1 MNFFERQRQ
10 VRRMSLRLVVLFVLA
25 VIGIV
30 IAVDLAVA
38 LAFNAFKGE
47 PSNLV
52 FLLVATTIAVTVAIA
67 LASVVRTAALRGGGG
82 RVARELGGELVPADT
97 TDPQLRRLRNVV
109 EEMAIAAG
117 VSVPEIYVLR
127 NESAINAFAAGWSTS
142 DAAVAVTAGA
152 LERLNRDEL
161 QGVIA
166 HEFSHVVNG
175 DMRLNIR
182 LIGLLFGILF
192 LSIIGRTL
200 LQGSFLM
207 GGGRGRGGRS
217 DSNNNPLPII
227 GIALLIAGGIGVL
240 AGRIIQASVSRQR
253 EYLADTSAVQYTRQ
267 TGGLAGALKKIGG
280 LGEGSKLRN
289 PKRDEVG
296 HMLFGAGA
304 KLSSLFATH
313 PPLELR
319 IRALEPDFDPA
330 ELQRLSAQWAA
341 SPPSG
346 MREDLELG
354 LMPRGQSPAATPDR
368 RGQLPEAA
376 ARMPVDVG
384 AVVSQVATMP
394 RAAQSRAGAIIDQIP
409 EPILARARDVTT
421 VVPLVL
427 GLLLSQEPA
436 ARTQQHA
443 ELAKHYGRELADASW
458 QEANALAGL
467 HPLLRLPL
475 AQLAFPALRQR
486 SERERQDVL
495 VAVSLLI
502 YADNTISVYE
512 YCLARLCYRE
522 IFEAMQPKPRRQYGR
537 RTIADLQAEVTTL
550 LATLAFA
557 GSPDEAVAG
566 RAFAAGLARVLPGT
580 SRAYVPPTRG
590 VLDLEAGWPL
600 LDELQPADKE
610 LLVAGVVAVIG
621 HDGAM
626 TLDETELLRTV
637 CALLH
642 CSLPMLTGPEVG
654 SRSA

>member
-1 MNFFERQRQ
+1 
-10 VRRMSLRLVVLFVLA
+10 MSVRLVVLFVAA
-25 VIGIV
+25 VIGIIIV
-30 IAVDLAVA
+30 VNLAVA
-38 LAFNAFKGE
+38 LAFNAFNGP
-47 PSNLV
+47 PSDLAV
-52 FLLVATTIAVTVAIA
+52 LLVVTTIAVTVAVT
-67 LASVVRTAALRGGGG
+67 LASLVRTAALRGGGG

-142 DAAVAVTAGA
+142 DATVAVTAGA

-207 GGGRGRGGRS
+207 GGRGRGGRS
-217 DSNNNPLPII
+217 DSNNNPLPFI
-227 GIALLIAGGIGVL
+227 GIALLIAGAIGVF

-267 TGGLAGALKKIGG
+267 TRGLAGALKKIGG
-280 LGEGSKLRN
+280 LGEGSKLRS

-313 PPLELR
+313 PPLEQR

-330 ELQRLSAQWAA
+330 ELQKLSAQWAA

-346 MREDLELG
+346 LQEDLALG
-354 LMPRGQSPAATPDR
+354 LVPQGQSPAGAPDQR
-368 RGQLPEAA
+368 SQLPEAA
-376 ARMPVDVG
+376 ARMSVDVS
-384 AVVSQVATMP
+384 AVVGQVATMSQ
-394 RAAQSRAGAIIDQIP
+394 AAQSRAGTVIDQIP
-409 EPILARARDVTT
+409 EPILARARNVTT

-427 GLLLSQEPA
+427 GLLLAQEPT
-436 ARTQQHA
+436 ARAQQHG

-458 QEANALAGL
+458 QEANALSGL

-475 AQLAFPALRQR
+475 AELAFPALRQR
-486 SERERQDVL
+486 SEQERQDVL

-502 YADNTISVYE
+502 HADNTISVYE
-512 YCLARLCYRE
+512 YCLARLTYRE
-522 IFEAMQPKPRRQYGR
+522 IFEAMQPKPRRQNGR
-537 RTIADLQAEVTTL
+537 QTIAGHQAEIITL
-550 LATLAFA
+550 LATLAYA
-557 GSPDEAVAG
+557 GSPDQAEAG
-566 RAFAAGLARVLPGT
+566 RAFTAGLARVLPGI
-580 SRAYVPPTRG
+580 SREYVPPTRG
-590 VLDLEAGWPL
+590 VLDLEAGWSV

-610 LLVAGVVAVIG
+610 LLVAGVVTVIG
-621 HDGAM
+621 HDGVM

-642 CSLPMLTGPEVG
+642 CSLPMPTWPEVD
-654 SRSA
+654 SRTA

>member
-10 VRRMSLRLVVLFVLA
+10 HRRMTLRLVVLFAVA

-38 LAFNAFKGE
+38 FAFNAFSGQ
-47 PSNLV
+47 PSKLV
-52 FLLVATTIAVTVAIA
+52 FLLVATTIAVAASIAIA
-67 LASVVRTAALRGGGG
+67 SLVRTAALSGGGA

-117 VSVPEIYVLR
+117 VSVPEVYVLR

-200 LQGSFLM
+200 LQCSFFM

-217 DSNNNPLPII
+217 DSNNNTLPII
-227 GIALLIAGGIGVL
+227 GIALLIAGGIGVF

-267 TGGLAGALKKIGG
+267 TSGLAGALKKIGG
-280 LGEGSKLRN
+280 LGEGSKLRS

-296 HMLFGAGA
+296 HMLFGAGG

-313 PPLELR
+313 PPLDER

-330 ELQRLSAQWAA
+330 ELQRLSQQWAA

-346 MREDLELG
+346 LQEDLALG
-354 LMPRGQSPAATPDR
+354 LVPAGAQLPAASA
-368 RGQLPEAA
+368 Q
-376 ARMPVDVG
+376 MPVDVS
-384 AVVSQVATMP
+384 AVVGQVATMSE
-394 RAAQSRAGAIIDQIP
+394 AAQSRAGTIIDQIP
-409 EPILARARDVTT
+409 DAILARARNATT

-427 GLLLSQEPA
+427 GLLMAEEPH

-443 ELAKHYGRELADASW
+443 ELAKHYGRELADAAW
-458 QEANALAGL
+458 EQANAVAGL

-475 AQLAFPALRQR
+475 AQLSFPALRQR
-486 SERERQDVL
+486 SEQERQDVL
-495 VAVSLLI
+495 VEVSLLI
-502 YADNTISVYE
+502 HADNTITVYE
-512 YCLARLCYRE
+512 YCLARLTYRE
-522 IFEAMQPKPRRQYGR
+522 LYEAMNPKPSRQNGR
-537 RTIADLQAEVTTL
+537 QTIEARQAEVVTL

-557 GSPDEAVAG
+557 GSPNPAAAAQ
-566 RAFAAGLARVLPGT
+566 AFAAGLARALPGT
-580 SRAYVPPTRG
+580 VGEYVPPSRG
-590 VLDLEAGWPL
+590 VLDLEAGWPA
-600 LDELQPADKE
+600 LDELQPSDKE

-621 HDGAM
+621 YDGVM

-642 CSLPMLTGPEVG
+642 CSLPMLTWPEVG
-654 SRSA
+654 SRTA

>member
-10 VRRMSLRLVVLFVLA
+10 VRRMSFRLVVLFVLA

-38 LAFNAFKGE
+38 FAFNAFSGQ
-47 PSNLV
+47 PSDLV
-52 FLLVATTIAVTVAIA
+52 FLLVVTSIAVTAAVA
-67 LASVVRTAALRGGGG
+67 LASLVRTAALRGGGS
-82 RVARELGGELVPADT
+82 RVARELGGEFVPADT

-117 VSVPEIYVLR
+117 VPVPEIYVLR
-127 NESAINAFAAGWSTS
+127 DETAINAFAAGWSTS
-142 DAAVAVTAGA
+142 DAAVAVTRGA

-200 LQGSFLM
+200 LQGSFLA
-207 GGGRGRGGRS
+207 GGRGRGGRS
-217 DSNNNPLPII
+217 ESSNPLPII
-227 GIALLIAGGIGVL
+227 GIALLVAGGIGVF

-267 TGGLAGALKKIGG
+267 THGLAGALKKIGG
-280 LGEGSKLRN
+280 LGEGSRLRS

-296 HMLFGAGA
+296 HMLFGAGG
-304 KLSSLFATH
+304 KLTSLFATH
-313 PPLELR
+313 PPLVDR

-330 ELQRLSAQWAA
+330 ELQRLSQQWAA

-346 MREDLELG
+346 IQEDLALG
-354 LMPRGQSPAATPDR
+354 LAPAGEPDR
-368 RGQLPEAA
+368 PSQMPEAS
-376 ARMPVDVG
+376 ARVPVDVS
-384 AVVSQVATMP
+384 AVVGQVATLSE
-394 RAAQSRAGAIIDQIP
+394 AAQSRAGTIIDQIP
-409 EPILARARDVTT
+409 DTILARARSVHS

-427 GLLLSQEPA
+427 GLLLSEEPH
-436 ARTQQHA
+436 ARAQQHA
-443 ELAKHYGRELADASW
+443 ELAQHYGRELADATW
-458 QEANALAGL
+458 EEANALAGL

-475 AQLAFPALRQR
+475 AQLSFPALRQR
-486 SERERQDVL
+486 SESERQDIL

-502 YADNTISVYE
+502 HADNTISVYE
-512 YCLARLCYRE
+512 YCLARLIYNE
-522 IFEAMQPKPRRQYGR
+522 LYEAMHPKPRRQTGR
-537 RTIADLQAEVTTL
+537 QGIEDRQAEVVTL

-557 GSPDEAVAG
+557 GNPDPAVAG
-566 RAFAAGLARVLPGT
+566 RAFAAGLARVLPRT
-580 SRAYVPPTRG
+580 STEYIPPTRG

-610 LLVAGVVAVIG
+610 RLVAGVVAVIG
-621 HDGAM
+621 YDGVM
-626 TLDETELLRTV
+626 SLEETELLRTV

-642 CSLPMLTGPEVG
+642 CSLPPLTWPEVG
-654 SRSA
+654 SRTA

>member
-10 VRRMSLRLVVLFVLA
+10 VRRMSVRLVVLFVLA
-25 VIGIV
+25 VVGII

-38 LAFNAFKGE
+38 FAFNAFNGK

-52 FLLVATTIAVTVAIA
+52 ALLVATTIAVTVAVA
-67 LASVVRTAALRGGGG
+67 LASLVRTAALRGGGG

-97 TDPQLRRLRNVV
+97 ADPQLRRLRNVV

-152 LERLNRDEL
+152 LDRLNRDEL

-207 GGGRGRGGRS
+207 GSGRDRRS
-217 DSNNNPLPII
+217 DSNNNNPLPII
-227 GIALLIAGGIGVL
+227 GIALLVAGGIGVF

-267 TGGLAGALKKIGG
+267 TRGLAGALKKIGG
-280 LGEGSKLRN
+280 LGEGSSLRS

-296 HMLFGAGA
+296 HMLFGAGG
-304 KLSSLFATH
+304 KLTSLFATH
-313 PPLELR
+313 PPLEQR

-341 SPPSG
+341 NPPSG
-346 MREDLELG
+346 LREDAAMG
-354 LMPRGQSPAATPDR
+354 LTPAGQSSAGVHDGRSPLPA
-368 RGQLPEAA
+368 AA
-376 ARMPVDVG
+376 ARIPVDVG
-384 AVVSQVATMP
+384 SLVGQVATMP
-394 RAAQSRAGAIIDQIP
+394 QASRSRAGSIIDQIP
-409 EPILARARDVTT
+409 EPVLARARDVTT

-427 GLLLSQEPA
+427 GLLLSEEPQ

-443 ELAKHYGRELADASW
+443 ELGKHYGQGLADATW
-458 QEANALAGL
+458 QEANALTGL

-486 SERERQDVL
+486 SEQERQDVL
-495 VAVSLLI
+495 VGVSLLI
-502 YADNTISVYE
+502 HADNTITVYE
-512 YCLARLCYRE
+512 YCLARLTYRE
-522 IFEAMQPKPRRQYGR
+522 IFETMQPKPRRQNGR
-537 RTIADLQAEVTTL
+537 QTIADRQAEVLTL
-550 LATLAFA
+550 LSTLAFA
-557 GSPDEAVAG
+557 GSPDPAVAAQ
-566 RAFAAGLARVLPGT
+566 AFAAGLARVLPGT
-580 SRAYVPPTRG
+580 SRQYVPPTQG
-590 VLDLEAGWPL
+590 VLDLEAGWPV
-600 LDELQPADKE
+600 LDDLQPSDKE

-621 HDGAM
+621 HDGVM
-626 TLDETELLRTV
+626 TLDEIELLRTV

-654 SRSA
+654 PRSA

>member
-10 VRRMSLRLVVLFVLA
+10 VRRMSVRLVVLFVLA

-38 LAFNAFKGE
+38 FAFNAFNGQ

-52 FLLVATTIAVTVAIA
+52 LLLVATTIAVTVAVA
-67 LASVVRTAALRGGGG
+67 LASLVRTATLRGGGG

-127 NESAINAFAAGWSTS
+127 DESAINAFAAGWSTS

-227 GIALLIAGGIGVL
+227 GIALLVAGGIGVF

-267 TGGLAGALKKIGG
+267 TKGLAGALKKIGG
-280 LGEGSKLRN
+280 LGEGSKLRS

-296 HMLFGAGA
+296 HMLFGAGG

-313 PPLELR
+313 PPLEQR

-346 MREDLELG
+346 LQEDVALG
-354 LMPRGQSPAATPDR
+354 LMPAGAPDR
-368 RGQLPEAA
+368 RSQLPEAA
-376 ARMPVDVG
+376 ARMPVDVS
-384 AVVSQVATMP
+384 AVVGQVATMSQ
-394 RAAQSRAGAIIDQIP
+394 AAQSRAGTIIDQIP
-409 EPILARARDVTT
+409 NPILDRARNVTT

-427 GLLLSQEPA
+427 GLLLSEEPQ
-436 ARTQQHA
+436 ARAQQHA

-486 SERERQDVL
+486 SEQERQDVL
-495 VAVSLLI
+495 VAISLLI

-512 YCLARLCYRE
+512 YSLARLTYRE
-522 IFEAMQPKPRRQYGR
+522 IFEAMQPKPRHQNGRQ
-537 RTIADLQAEVTTL
+537 TIAARQAEVVTL
-550 LATLAFA
+550 LATLALA
-557 GSPDEAVAG
+557 GSPDQAVAG
-566 RAFAAGLARVLPGT
+566 QAFAAGLARVLPGT
-580 SRAYVPPTRG
+580 SREYVPPTRG

-621 HDGAM
+621 HDGVM

-642 CSLPMLTGPEVG
+642 CSLPMLTWPEVG
-654 SRSA
+654 SPTA